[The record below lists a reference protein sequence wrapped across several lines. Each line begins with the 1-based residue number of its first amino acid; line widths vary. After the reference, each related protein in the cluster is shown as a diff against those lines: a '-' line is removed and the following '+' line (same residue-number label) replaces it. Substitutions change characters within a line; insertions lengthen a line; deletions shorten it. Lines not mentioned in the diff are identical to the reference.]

1 MGNAP
6 SHPGRNAGSL
16 VSAMIG
22 INNLYRSY
30 RAGNIDRHEVFD
42 LSPLSPV
49 KRQSWVSP
57 QSQDKP

>member
-1 MGNAP
+1 
-6 SHPGRNAGSL
+6 
-16 VSAMIG
+16 MIG